1 MFDYKKQLRLKLSII
16 IINYKSGQLVADC
29 IRSIYKEQSG
39 FSYEIIVV
47 DNNSG
52 DNSRE
57 RVTSLFPQV
66 TWIDMNY
73 NSGFARANN
82 EGIKRSKGETVLL
95 LNADTIIEN
104 NAIEKCYNYLTNS
117 LYVACGV
124 QLLNSD
130 RTPQISG
137 NYVMKGGLNYLL
149 PLPFLGQALKLFA
162 TIFKIKKPNV
172 PDAKGIVE
180 VDWVNGAFLMVKKFA
195 IDKTGLMDEDFF
207 LYAEEAEWCSRL
219 KKAGKLCIYGDV
231 NIIHLQ
237 GEISNEIFES
247 SGKGYF
253 NLFDRKGLQIMLSNL
268 VRIRKEFGIAWFLLI
283 LFVYVAE
290 IPIFLMGVSI
300 SKIFSSKKYSFRQV
314 KKYAANIFNIIKL
327 SPAIIRNRPY
337 FYKVL

>member
-1 MFDYKKQLRLKLSII
+1 MELSII

-29 IRSIYKEQSG
+29 IQSIYKQKSA

-47 DNNSG
+47 DNNSE
-52 DNSRE
+52 DNSSQKI
-57 RVTSLFPQV
+57 TGLFPQV
-66 TWIDMNY
+66 IWIEMNY

-117 LYVACGV
+117 LYIGCGV
-124 QLLNSD
+124 QLLNAD

-137 NYVMKGGLNYLL
+137 NYAMKGGLNYLL
-149 PLPFLGQALKLFA
+149 PLPFLGNALKFFA
-162 TIFKIKKPNV
+162 TIFKVKKPNV

-180 VDWVNGAFLMVKKFA
+180 VDWINGAFLMVKKSA
-195 IDKTGLMDEDFF
+195 INKAGLMDEDFF

-219 KKAGKLCIYGDV
+219 KKTGKLCIYGDL

-237 GEISNEIFES
+237 GETSNEIFES

-283 LFVYVAE
+283 LSVYVAE
-290 IPIFLMGVSI
+290 IPVFFIGVFI
-300 SKIFSSKKYSFRQV
+300 SKIFSSKKYSFHQV
-314 KKYAANIFNIIKL
+314 KNYAGNIFNILKL
-327 SPAIIRNRPY
+327 SPAIIRNHPY